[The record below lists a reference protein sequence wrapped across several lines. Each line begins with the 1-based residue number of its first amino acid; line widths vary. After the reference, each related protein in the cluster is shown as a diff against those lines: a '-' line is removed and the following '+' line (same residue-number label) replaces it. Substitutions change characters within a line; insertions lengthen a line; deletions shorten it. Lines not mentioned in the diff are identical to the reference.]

1 MMSERNDW
9 TTLRRGRIS
18 RRAMLGLGA
27 RAGIGAAGLALVGCG
42 GEPDSAAAR
51 AGPGPS
57 QTVGRHTVARQW
69 NEELL
74 AAIRGDFPAPTVH
87 ARNLFH
93 LSVAMYDAWAA
104 YDPQALG
111 YVVREKAP
119 SGGMSATE
127 IAAARDEA
135 ISFAAYRLLRSRF
148 NEAVWTRAGLDGRMA
163 ALGYDPAMTE
173 TAGDSPSALGNRI
186 AAAVIA
192 HGLGD
197 GANEQN
203 RYADNSGYEPVNLPL
218 PFKRAAADDLVVPLK
233 DPNRWQPLAFDSRIT
248 QNAIEL
254 GESVQDFV
262 GPHWGGVTSF
272 ALRPAPGSDVS
283 WSAVDPGPP
292 PLLGG
297 DGDAAFRSGVQA
309 VLRLSSELTLQSGRT
324 IDLSPSVSGNRPLG
338 THEDRGYPEN
348 PVTGQPYPPNVM
360 PLADCGRV
368 IAEFWAD
375 GPDSETPPGHWNVLA
390 NEVSEDPAL
399 EKRIAGVGPVLDDLE
414 WDVKLYLALNGAVHD
429 AAIAC
434 WGAKAVYDYV
444 RPISIIRYMA
454 ERGQSSDPGAPSFD
468 PQGLPLQPG
477 LVELITP
484 ETTGPGAPHAH
495 LAGREGEVAVRA
507 WSAETGGVAWIRA
520 ETWMP
525 YQAATFVTPA
535 FAAYPSGHSTF
546 SRAAAE
552 VLAAFT
558 DSAFFPG
565 GLGTFTARRYRYLEF
580 DRGPSVDVTLQ
591 WATYFDAA
599 DEAGIS
605 RLYGGIH
612 VPADDFAGRIMGAR
626 VGKDAFARALGFF
639 AGTAV

>member
-1 MMSERNDW
+1 MRERNDW
-9 TTLRRGRIS
+9 TAVRHRRIS
-18 RRAMLGLGA
+18 RRTMLGLGA

-42 GEPDSAAAR
+42 GEPDSTAAPGGPAPSR
-51 AGPGPS
+51 AA
-57 QTVGRHTVARQW
+57 GRHTVARQW

-74 AAIRGDFPAPTVH
+74 YAIRGDFPAPTVH

-104 YDPQALG
+104 YDPGGLG
-111 YVVREKAP
+111 YLVREKAP
-119 SGGMSATE
+119 TGDMSATE

-148 NEAVWTRAGLDGRMA
+148 NEAVWTREGLDGRMA
-163 ALGYDPAMTE
+163 ALGYDPAVTQ
-173 TAGDSPSALGNRI
+173 TTGDSPSALGNRI

-203 RYADNSGYEPVNLPL
+203 RYADNSGYAPVNLPL
-218 PFKRAAADDLVVPLK
+218 PFKRAAAGGLVVPMN

-254 GESVQDFV
+254 GESVQDFI
-262 GPHWGGVTSF
+262 GPHWGSVTSF

-283 WSAVDPGPP
+283 WSALDPGPP

-297 DGDAAFRSGVQA
+297 DGDAEFRAGVQA

-348 PVTGQPYPPNVM
+348 PVTGRPYPPNVM

-399 EKRIAGVGPVLDDLE
+399 VKRLGGAGPVLDDLQ

-434 WGAKAVYDYV
+434 WGAKAAYDYA

-454 ERGQSSDPGAPSFD
+454 EHGQSSDPGAASFD

-484 ETTGPGAPHAH
+484 DTTGPGGRHAH
-495 LAGREGEVAVRA
+495 LAGREGEIAVRA
-507 WSAETGGVAWIRA
+507 WSAEAGEVAWIRA

-565 GLGTFTARRYRYLEF
+565 GLGTFTARRDRYLEF

-612 VPADDFAGRIMGAR
+612 VPADDFAGRIMGSR
-626 VGKDAFARALGFF
+626 VGKDAFAHALGFF

>member
-1 MMSERNDW
+1 MMSERTDW
-9 TTLRRGRIS
+9 TAVRERRIS

-42 GEPDSAAAR
+42 GESDSSAAR
-51 AGPGPS
+51 AEPGPPR
-57 QTVGRHTVARQW
+57 TVGGHTVARQW

-74 AAIRGDFPAPTVH
+74 TAIRGDFPAPTVH

-93 LSVAMYDAWAA
+93 LSVAMYDAWTA
-104 YDPQALG
+104 YHPTALG
-111 YVVREKAP
+111 YLVREKADT
-119 SGGMSATE
+119 GGMSATE
-127 IAAARDEA
+127 VATARDEA

-148 NEAVWTRAGLDGRMA
+148 NEAVWTRAGVDGRLRS
-163 ALGYDPAMTE
+163 LGYDPSLTD
-173 TAGDSPSALGNRI
+173 TAGDSPSARGNRI
-186 AAAVIA
+186 AAAVIE

-197 GANEQN
+197 GANEQG
-203 RYADNSGYEPVNLPL
+203 RYADNSGYAPANLPL
-218 PFKRAAADDLVVPLK
+218 PFKRAAEDGLVVPMN
-233 DPNRWQPLAFDSRIT
+233 DPNRWQALAFDSRIT

-254 GESVQDFV
+254 GESVQDFI
-262 GPHWGGVTSF
+262 GPHWGGVTPF

-297 DGDAAFRSGVQA
+297 DSDAAFRAGVEV
-309 VLRLSSELTLQSGRT
+309 VLRLSSELTLESGNT

-348 PVTGQPYPPNVM
+348 PITGRPYPPNVM

-399 EKRIAGVGPVLDDLE
+399 EKRIGGLGPVLDDLE

-429 AAIAC
+429 AAIAG
-434 WGAKAVYDYV
+434 WGAKAYYDYV

-454 ERGQSSDPGAPSFD
+454 ERGQSSDAGAASFD
-468 PQGLPLQPG
+468 PQGLMLRPG

-484 ETTGPGAPHAH
+484 ETTSPGARHER
-495 LAGREGEVAVRA
+495 LAGREGEIAVRA
-507 WSAETGGVAWIRA
+507 WSAEAGGVTWIRG

-525 YQAATFVTPA
+525 YQADTFVTPA

-558 DSAFFPG
+558 GSAFFPG
-565 GLGTFTARRYRYLEF
+565 GLGTFTARRNRYLEF

-612 VPADDFAGRIMGAR
+612 VPADDFAGRIMGSR
-626 VGKDAFARALGFF
+626 IGKDAYARALEVF
-639 AGTAV
+639 AATAT